1 MQIQPIHTEKDYQKA
16 LDRIEEI
23 FDAKP
28 GTNEGDELEILGIL
42 VDEYENK
49 HFPIEAP
56 KPVEAIKF
64 RMEQLGMEQKD
75 LAKLLGSKSRASE
88 ILSGKRSLSLRQ
100 IKILYRKLGIPADV
114 LIQEQEPVT

>member
-1 MQIQPIHTEKDYQKA
+1 MQIQPIHTENDYQKA

-28 GTNEGDELEILGIL
+28 GRKEGDELEILGIL
-42 VDEYENK
+42 VDEYEK
-49 HFPIEAP
+49 THFPIEAP

-64 RMEQLGMEQKD
+64 RMDQLGMGQKD
-75 LAKLLGSKSRASE
+75 LAKILGSKSRASE

-100 IKILYRKLGIPADV
+100 IKILYRKLSIPAEV
-114 LIQEQEPVT
+114 LIQEPEPDS